1 MDGSLSPI
9 PESLQPDRE
18 WTIGRVLLECVPA
31 GTSSAA
37 FDPLSTM
44 ALSETDIQRQ
54 QEIKQAEEL
63 LFSGRQELG
72 FAKGLFL
79 GDFVADWAMPYPRL
93 SDQQQAAVDNAVLE
107 LRQFLDQHLDS
118 DAIDRDADIPRE
130 VIDGLGRVGVLG
142 MTAPKEVGGRGFS
155 QMQYCKVLEE
165 IGARDASTAVFT
177 NAHHS
182 IGIRALLLFGTK
194 EQQEKWLPRLMNGE
208 QLAAFALTE
217 REAGSDAANV
227 QMKATPAED
236 GAAYIL
242 SGEKRYITN
251 ASIAHV
257 LTVMARTPIPGKD
270 KDAITAFLVT
280 PDMPGFE
287 MLEPRMA
294 KLGIRGTATG
304 RFRLN
309 NVRVPKENILGPLGK
324 GLRVA
329 LTVLDFGRT
338 TFGACCTGGA
348 KTCLR
353 LAIEH
358 ANSRKQFNKT
368 LGNFDLVKKKI
379 ARMAADVYAME
390 AMTQVTASLIDRGLE
405 DYMVETAM
413 LKVFTTERL
422 WDAVNDCFQI
432 HGGSAYFD
440 DSPLGRMLRDARIN
454 QIGEG
459 SNEVLTSF
467 IALVGMRGP
476 GMEFK
481 EIYDTM
487 LKPSRGLSKA
497 WDAGLKRLSA
507 AVKVPEVPV
516 KNDQLRSYAS
526 QLGRLVWRFNL
537 AVDKALIAY
546 REPVMEMQLIQERI
560 AVAAM
565 ELFATTCVLSRWDS
579 ELSATSRNGKEGI
592 DHASADLFV
601 RRSLRHIRDSLRSL
615 GDNDDRALLKTADAV
630 LATRQADAH

>member
-1 MDGSLSPI
+1 
-9 PESLQPDRE
+9 
-18 WTIGRVLLECVPA
+18 
-31 GTSSAA
+31 
-37 FDPLSTM
+37 M

-54 QEIKQAEEL
+54 KEIQQAEEL

-79 GDFVADWAMPYPRL
+79 GNFVADWAMPYPRL
-93 SDQQQAAVDNAVLE
+93 SDGQQAEVDRAVAE
-107 LRQFLDQHLDS
+107 LRTFLDEHLDPE
-118 DAIDRDADIPRE
+118 AIDREADIPRE

-155 QMQYCKVLEE
+155 QRQYCQVLEE
-165 IGARDASTAVFT
+165 IGARCASTAVFT

-194 EQQEKWLPRLMNGE
+194 EQKEKWLPKLMNGE

-227 QMKATPAED
+227 QLQAQPSED
-236 GAAYIL
+236 DSHFIL
-242 SGEKRYITN
+242 NGEKRYITN
-251 ASIAHV
+251 ASIAQV
-257 LTVMARTPIPGKD
+257 LTVMARTPVPGKEG
-270 KDAITAFLVT
+270 KTAITAFLVT
-280 PDMPGFE
+280 PDMEGFE
-287 MLEPRMA
+287 MIEPRMP

-309 NVRVPKENILGPLGK
+309 NVRVPRENILGPLGK

-338 TFGACCTGGA
+338 TFGACCTGAA

-353 LAIEH
+353 LSIEH
-358 ANSRKQFNKT
+358 ANSRKQFDKT

-379 ARMAADVYAME
+379 ARTAADVYAME

-405 DYMVETAM
+405 DYMLETAM

-459 SNEVLTSF
+459 SNEVLISF

-487 LKPSRGLSKA
+487 LKPWRPDGAKA
-497 WDAGLKRLSA
+497 LGAGLKRLTA

-516 KNDQLRSYAS
+516 RNDRLKNYAGQLA
-526 QLGRLVWRFNL
+526 RLVWRFNF

-546 REPVMEMQLIQERI
+546 REPVMEMQLVQERI
-560 AVAAM
+560 ANAAM
-565 ELFATTCVLSRWDS
+565 ELFAATCVLSRWDS
-579 ELSATSRNGKEGI
+579 ELSTVEGNGRNAV
-592 DHASADLFV
+592 DHIAADLFL
-601 RRSLRHIRDSLRSL
+601 RRALRKTRHFLRAL
-615 GDNDDRALLKTADAV
+615 GDNDDRAILATADAV
-630 LATRQADAH
+630 LGKTSLPGRNGA